1 MRKNYKKFI
10 TYKEQVHKLKNEYGL
25 EIKDEKKAE
34 ELISTISYYGLING
48 YKSKFMVENK
58 FISSCSLD
66 LLFYLSMYDRSI
78 QSVFIKYIII
88 IENLYKT
95 RLAYSISNCIG
106 DHESKY
112 LDKNNYL
119 DDKFS
124 KDGNLIDNLN
134 YLLENTKDNPTY
146 FYKLKSSEDGRNI
159 PPWILFKNIYFSDA
173 INLSRLL
180 KKDAKTDF
188 YEHIIKDMEYKE
200 KTNFIITSINLLR
213 KFRNVMAHNLKAI
226 EYKYNKKI
234 SGETMI
240 NYYDDPIIL
249 SWNDIKS
256 HNRGLNDLYSVILI
270 IIIYLDS
277 NDLRLL
283 FLNDLLNVFFDNNT
297 NKIYENESLF
307 EHYIKFTNLPNNLE
321 NRLKKLY
328 NKYTS

>member
-1 MRKNYKKFI
+1 MSKTYKNFI
-10 TYKEQVHKLKNEYGL
+10 TYKEQVSKLKNEYGL
-25 EIKDEKKAE
+25 EIKDEEKAE
-34 ELISTISYYGLING
+34 ELLSTISYYDLING
-48 YKSKFMVENK
+48 YKSKFMVDNK
-58 FISSCSLD
+58 FIPACSLD
-66 LLFYLSMYDRSI
+66 LLFNLSMYDRSI

-124 KDGNLIDNLN
+124 KDGNLIENLSS
-134 YLLENTKDNPTY
+134 LLKSTEDNPTY
-146 FYKLKSSEDGRNI
+146 FYRLKSNEDGRNI

-180 KKDAKTDF
+180 TKDAKADF

-226 EYKYNKKI
+226 EYKYYKKV

-240 NYYDDPIIL
+240 KYYDDSIIL

-256 HNRGLNDLYSVILI
+256 HKRGLDDLYSVILI

-297 NKIYENESLF
+297 NKIYGDESLF
-307 EHYIKFTNLPNNLE
+307 EHYVKFTNLPNNLE
-321 NRLKKLY
+321 NRLKNLY
-328 NKYTS
+328 NKYSS